1 MGPVS
6 IVGAIALGACLG
18 VLLAELIIYYVQ
30 RRAMEKATHSLL
42 SDYGPMSN
50 VTIVK
55 LTDILKDDNESN
67 DKLH

>member
-30 RRAMEKATHSLL
+30 RRALDKATQSLL
-42 SDYGPMSN
+42 SDFGPLAN
-50 VTIVK
+50 VTVVK
-55 LTDILKDDNESN
+55 LTDLLKDDNESN